1 MTGSCFGCKTR
12 LGAGVAPA
20 HQSGGDAAGQ
30 GQGFCRQ
37 RRKSCTVSA
46 VKSRIWVTPNQSIL
60 AGAVAALLAAVA
72 AHAADPGPRSLEAV
86 LADLARGGFVILM
99 RHANAPEGQLA
110 SVGLTEGC
118 DFADGRGLDAK
129 GLFQARFIGE
139 FFRESHVGVALA
151 YTSDSCR
158 AFDTARLVAAGGPV
172 LVEPALKT
180 TDLSTIDSFKTVITT
195 AFAGGAT
202 SNVLLVTHSNI
213 VPLYV
218 DWGSTEEI
226 PSGVILV
233 VDPAT
238 WKVKQKLNLDI
249 DLSVGGE
256 AANERP

>member
-1 MTGSCFGCKTR
+1 MSALQILHTEALSVGTR
-12 LGAGVAPA
+12 VARL
-20 HQSGGDAAGQ
+20 HK
-30 GQGFCRQ
+30 F
-37 RRKSCTVSA
+37 
-46 VKSRIWVTPNQSIL
+46 L
-60 AGAVAALLAAVA
+60 AGALGALFAVCAAQAA
-72 AHAADPGPRSLEAV
+72 GPAPKTIDAV
-86 LADLARGGFVILM
+86 LNDLALGGSVILM
-99 RHANAPEGQLA
+99 RHANAPAGQLA

-139 FFRESHVGVALA
+139 FFKEGEVGVALA

-158 AFDTARLVAAGGPV
+158 AWDTARLIAAGAPV

-180 TDLSTIDSFKTVITT
+180 TDRSTIDSFKTVITT

-213 VPLYV
+213 LPLYV

-238 WKVKQKLNLDI
+238 WRVKQKLNLDI
-249 DLSVGGE
+249 DLSVGGDTS
-256 AANERP
+256 NPRP